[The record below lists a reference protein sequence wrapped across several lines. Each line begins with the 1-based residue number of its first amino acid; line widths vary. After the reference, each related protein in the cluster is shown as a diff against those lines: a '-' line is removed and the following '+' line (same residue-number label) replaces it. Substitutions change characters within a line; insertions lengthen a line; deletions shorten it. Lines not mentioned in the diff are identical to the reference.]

1 MEQKSDVLQLLREK
15 QQLIACI
22 EELELEASR
31 NYRALT
37 EELRALK
44 MAHKELQGKYEFS
57 ESHYQMTLRH
67 ANNLQSFLDA
77 RDQELA
83 HLRSREQELAHLR
96 SREQELQEE
105 VNARK
110 GELARNCNYMEE
122 LTNLQEQQQ
131 EELFRLRQQ
140 LDRTYQ
146 TLQLREDE
154 LSQTQR
160 HADNLQKMSEVW
172 TDELMKARRHADNL
186 QQMLDAIEQQ
196 GRLRGKL
203 HRLKERVQRW
213 FR

>member
-77 RDQELA
+77 RD
-83 HLRSREQELAHLR
+83 QELAHLR